1 MRCHTTPYA
10 PWVMEQKFSHGSW
23 YARHLSHDYYF
34 PMTHGAY
41 GAVRSMGHGVYG
53 AFPNYEFS
61 MAHGAYG
68 AILNYEFS
76 MTHGAYSAVQSMG
89 HGE

>member
-1 MRCHTTPYA
+1 MGHAMPYDT
-10 PWVMEQKFSHGSW
+10 VRSMGHGEKISHRSW

-41 GAVRSMGHGVYG
+41 GA
-53 AFPNYEFS
+53 FPNYEFS
-61 MAHGAYG
+61 MTHGAYG

-76 MTHGAYSAVQSMG
+76 MTPGVYGAV
-89 HGE
+89 